1 MAGHL
6 TKDFSY
12 YNAAIRS
19 STHVYFALADD
30 DDVKEKQPGAI
41 FASWTKGSFEGVLDV
56 DWNCAGMAVVK
67 EPQPRLVAV
76 GEYGEVLVAGGG
88 TEAYEQ
94 ISSPS
99 RRGPLRGAGL
109 IGDSVYAAGMGRQVY
124 KRVKPNNWANISP
137 SSPT

>member
-41 FASWTKGSFEGVLDV
+41 FASWTKGSFEGC
-56 DWNCAGMAVVK
+56 WTSTGIARAW
-67 EPQPRLVAV
+67 RL
-76 GEYGEVLVAGGG
+76 
-88 TEAYEQ
+88 
-94 ISSPS
+94 
-99 RRGPLRGAGL
+99 
-109 IGDSVYAAGMGRQVY
+109 
-124 KRVKPNNWANISP
+124 
-137 SSPT
+137 